1 MTLELKFILSAHE
14 LWKCSLFDY
23 SFPWLTYIGSH
34 LAVILFIILTLIF
47 TKNKRTVFS
56 IFIIY
61 FIQSIFVY
69 GLKYLIQ
76 RERPLYLLSSLSKIN
91 IHKGEILDPSFP
103 SAHATYAFM
112 MATILSYRFPRY
124 RLLFFMIAGFIAWTR
139 VYLHLHYPTDV
150 IIGALFGYIIT
161 KILLKNYVKKFEIVL

>member
-1 MTLELKFILSAHE
+1 MRLELKFILWADG

-23 SFPWLTYIGSH
+23 SFPWFTYLGSH

-56 IFIIY
+56 LFIIY
-61 FIQSIFVY
+61 FIQSIFIY

-76 RERPLYLLSSLSKIN
+76 RERPLYLLQSLSKIN

-124 RLLFFMIAGFIAWTR
+124 RFLFFMIAGFIAWTR
-139 VYLHLHYPTDV
+139 VYLYLHYPTDV
-150 IIGALFGYIIT
+150 IIGALLGYILT
-161 KILLKNYVKKFEIVL
+161 KIFLKNYIQNLK